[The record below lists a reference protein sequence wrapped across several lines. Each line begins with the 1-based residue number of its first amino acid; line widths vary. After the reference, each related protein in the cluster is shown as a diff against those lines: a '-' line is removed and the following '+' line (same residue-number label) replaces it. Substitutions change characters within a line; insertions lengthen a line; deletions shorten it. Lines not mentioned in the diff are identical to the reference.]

1 MSTMNAE
8 RFQTLAGAYGG
19 DLLRWPSSEQAA
31 ARAFMAGDPRCAD
44 WLAEAFALD
53 SLLAAAPQSHQNDLL
68 RERIIRSA
76 PKPQPAAPK
85 RTAWVSWAGLAA
97 ACMAGVVAGAHL
109 TTSGGAFGDRSIEA
123 TVESSTAFAD
133 SALSEA
139 FGETG

>member
-1 MSTMNAE
+1 MNAE

-19 DLLRWPSSEQAA
+19 DLARWPSSEQAA
-31 ARAFMAGDPRCAD
+31 ARAFMADDRRCAE
-44 WLAEAFALD
+44 WLAEAAALD
-53 SLLAAAPQSHQNDLL
+53 GLLSAVPEGHQNDLL

-76 PKPQPAAPK
+76 PKPQPVAPR

-97 ACMAGVVAGAHL
+97 ACVAGVIAGAHS
-109 TTSGGAFGDRSIEA
+109 TISGGDFGDRSIEA

-139 FGETG
+139 IGETG

>member
-1 MSTMNAE
+1 MNAE

-31 ARAFMAGDPRCAD
+31 ARAFMANEPRSAD
-44 WLAEAFALD
+44 WLAEAAGLD
-53 SLLAAAPQSHQNDLL
+53 SLLAAVPERHQNDLL

-76 PKPQPAAPK
+76 PTSAPVAPR

-97 ACMAGVVAGAHL
+97 ACVAGVIAGAHS
-109 TTSGGAFGDRSIEA
+109 TISSGDFGDRSIEA

-139 FGETG
+139 IGETG

>member
-1 MSTMNAE
+1 MNAE

-19 DLLRWPSSEQAA
+19 DLQRWPSSEQAA
-31 ARAFMAGDPRCAD
+31 ARAFMADDRRCAE
-44 WLAEAFALD
+44 WLAEAAVLD
-53 SLLAAAPQSHQNDLL
+53 SLLAAAPEGHQNDLL

-76 PKPQPAAPK
+76 PKAQPVAPR
-85 RTAWVSWAGLAA
+85 RTVWASWAGLAA
-97 ACMAGVVAGAHL
+97 ACAAGVIAGAHL

>member
-1 MSTMNAE
+1 MNAE

-31 ARAFMAGDPRCAD
+31 ARAFMATDGRSTD
-44 WLAEAFALD
+44 WLAEAAALD
-53 SLLAAAPQSHQNDLL
+53 TLLGVVPERHQNDLL

-76 PKPQPAAPK
+76 PTPAPVAPR

-97 ACMAGVVAGAHL
+97 ACAAGVIAGAHS
-109 TTSGGAFGDRSIEA
+109 TVSSGVFGDRSIEA

-139 FGETG
+139 IGETG

>member
-1 MSTMNAE
+1 MNAE

-31 ARAFMAGDPRCAD
+31 ARAFMADDRRCAE
-44 WLAEAFALD
+44 WLAEAAVLD
-53 SLLAAAPQSHQNDLL
+53 SLLSAAPEGHQNDLL

-76 PKPQPAAPK
+76 PKPEPVAPSR

-97 ACMAGVVAGAHL
+97 ACMAGVIAGAHS
-109 TTSGGAFGDRSIEA
+109 TMSSGAFGDRSIEA

>member
-1 MSTMNAE
+1 MNAE

-19 DLLRWPSSEQAA
+19 DLARWPSSEQAA
-31 ARAFMAGDPRCAD
+31 ARAFMAADERCAG
-44 WLAEAFALD
+44 WLAEAAALD
-53 SLLAAAPQSHQNDLL
+53 TLLGAVPERHENDLL

-76 PKPQPAAPK
+76 PKPAPAAPR

-97 ACMAGVVAGAHL
+97 ACVAGVIAGAHS
-109 TTSGGAFGDRSIEA
+109 TIRSGDFGDRAIEA

-139 FGETG
+139 IGETG

>member
-1 MSTMNAE
+1 MNAE

-31 ARAFMAGDPRCAD
+31 ARAFMADDRRCAD
-44 WLAEAFALD
+44 WLAEASALD
-53 SLLAAAPQSHQNDLL
+53 KLLAAAPQGHQNDLL

-76 PKPQPAAPK
+76 PKPAAVTPR

-97 ACMAGVVAGAHL
+97 ACVAGVIAGAHS
-109 TTSGGAFGDRSIEA
+109 TMSAGVFGDRSIEA

-133 SALSEA
+133 SALSDA
-139 FGETG
+139 LGGTG

>member
-1 MSTMNAE
+1 MNAE

-19 DLLRWPSSEQAA
+19 DLARWPSSEQAA
-31 ARAFMAGDPRCAD
+31 ARAFMATDGRAGD
-44 WLAEAFALD
+44 WLAEAAALD
-53 SLLAAAPQSHQNDLL
+53 SLLGAVPERHQNDLL

-76 PKPQPAAPK
+76 PTPTPAPVAPR

-97 ACMAGVVAGAHL
+97 ACAAGVIAGAHS
-109 TTSGGAFGDRSIEA
+109 TVTSGVFGDRSIEA

-139 FGETG
+139 IGETG

>member
-1 MSTMNAE
+1 MNAE

-31 ARAFMAGDPRCAD
+31 ARAFMADDRRCAE
-44 WLAEAFALD
+44 WLAEAAVLD
-53 SLLAAAPQSHQNDLL
+53 SFLAAAPEGHQNDLL

-76 PKPQPAAPK
+76 PKAQPVAP
-85 RTAWVSWAGLAA
+85 RRSAWMSWAGLAA

-139 FGETG
+139 LGETG

>member
-1 MSTMNAE
+1 MNAE

-76 PKPQPAAPK
+76 PKPKPQPVAPK
-85 RTAWVSWAGLAA
+85 RAAWVSWAGLAA
-97 ACMAGVVAGAHL
+97 ACMAGVVAGAHS
-109 TTSGGAFGDRSIEA
+109 TVSSGVFGDRSIEA

-139 FGETG
+139 LGETG

>member
-1 MSTMNAE
+1 MNAE

-19 DLLRWPSSEQAA
+19 DLSRWPSSEQGA
-31 ARAFMAGDPRCAD
+31 ARAFMADDRRAGE
-44 WLAEAFALD
+44 WLAEAAILD
-53 SLLAAAPQSHQNDLL
+53 GLLSAVPEGHQNDLL

-76 PKPQPAAPK
+76 PKPQPVAPR

-97 ACMAGVVAGAHL
+97 ACAAGVIAGAHS
-109 TTSGGAFGDRSIEA
+109 TMTSGAFGDRSIEA

-139 FGETG
+139 IGETG